1 MRADVFRSE
10 GCYKTDCK
18 TRSWGPMAK
27 EEIIRT
33 LIEAADFVTKD
44 CTCLAFKGLDVFLGQ
59 DSIEFRPLTSDRDS
73 LVVSKDSLRDI
84 SISHRDAFPDN
95 MMIRTDYGGI
105 VITLEDRD
113 GQA

>member
-1 MRADVFRSE
+1 MMVEMFRSE
-10 GCYKTDCK
+10 GCSRTARRP
-18 TRSWGPMAK
+18 RSWRPKTK
-27 EEIIRT
+27 EEIIKN

-44 CTCLAFKGLDVFLGQ
+44 CSCLSFKGLDVFLGQ
-59 DSIEFRPLTSDRDS
+59 DSIEFRPLTSDKDS

-84 SISHRDAFPDN
+84 SISRRDAFPDN

>member
-1 MRADVFRSE
+1 MMVDMFRSE
-10 GCYKTDCK
+10 GCSRSKP
-18 TRSWGPMAK
+18 RSWRPKTK
-27 EEIIRT
+27 EEIIKN

-59 DSIEFRPLTSDRDS
+59 DSIEFQPLTSDRDS
-73 LVVSKDSLRDI
+73 LVVSKDSLIDI
-84 SISHRDAFPDN
+84 SISHRDGFPDN
-95 MMIRTDYGGI
+95 MVIRTDYGGI

>member
-10 GCYKTDCK
+10 GCSRSK
-18 TRSWGPMAK
+18 TRSWRLKTK
-27 EEIIRT
+27 EEIIKA

-44 CTCLAFKGLDVFLGQ
+44 YTCLSFKGLDVFLGQ
-59 DSIEFRPLTSDRDS
+59 DSIEFRPLTSDMDS
-73 LVVSKDSLRDI
+73 LVVSKDSLIDI
-84 SISHRDAFPDN
+84 SINHRDGFPDN

-105 VITLEDRD
+105 VITLEDRG

>member
-1 MRADVFRSE
+1 MR
-10 GCYKTDCK
+10 
-18 TRSWGPMAK
+18 
-27 EEIIRT
+27 EEIIKT
-33 LIEAADFVTKD
+33 LKEAADFVSKD
-44 CTCLAFKGLDVFLGQ
+44 CTCLSFKGLDVFLGQ

-73 LVVSKDSLRDI
+73 LVVSKDSLIDI
-84 SISHRDAFPDN
+84 SISHRAGFPDN